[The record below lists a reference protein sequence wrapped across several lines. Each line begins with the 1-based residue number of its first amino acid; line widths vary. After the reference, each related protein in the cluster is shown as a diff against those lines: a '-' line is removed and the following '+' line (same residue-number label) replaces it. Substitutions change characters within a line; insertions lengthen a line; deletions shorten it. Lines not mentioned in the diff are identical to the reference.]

1 VIAVRM
7 RAARRALERLD
18 PETRALLDLSIRR
31 GLDDEDIASV
41 LRVEPEEVVR
51 RRKGALDQIASDL
64 GLDTREERD
73 ELFATL
79 PDLPPEYWR
88 AEGLVSKGGSERRR
102 EVPDAPGRAAS

>member
-1 VIAVRM
+1 M
-7 RAARRALERLD
+7 RAARGALQRLD

-31 GLDDEDIASV
+31 GLEDEDIASV

-51 RRKGALDQIASDL
+51 RRESGFESLASDL
-64 GLDTREERD
+64 GLTTRDERD

-88 AEGLVSKGGSERRR
+88 AEGLVGKGGSERRR
-102 EVPDAPGRAAS
+102 EVPDAPDRAAS